1 MKKEHTL
8 IILSI
13 LAFLYCLARAVGLS
27 MTHDESA
34 TVLEFASRPFWKV
47 VTNDPGRANNHLL
60 NTLLIQFF
68 TLFGNNKFLIRL
80 PNLLAG
86 GLFLYFSYR
95 LVRAIATG
103 WWEQLLAFSL
113 LVFNPYLLEFFSL
126 ARGYG
131 LGMGFMVGS
140 LYFLHRFREAR
151 QLRPLAWSMGLAVLA
166 CYSNLTML
174 TYFVA
179 LIVVANLLMLLPV
192 KEINRRRWLRANLT
206 ILFFSLVLF
215 ALIFAPLSALIREGE
230 LYYGGTRGVLP
241 NTFTTL
247 IQNYLGWE
255 NYFGD
260 QTQDLLLAPVFI
272 LLLLAVSRNLLEG
285 ARRRQFDTAV
295 CFTSLLVLMAFGNF
309 LQRELL
315 GTRYLIHRTG
325 LMYFPLMALV
335 IFFLLKGS
343 ADWLKLALLL
353 AVTLH
358 FLNRANV
365 KTVQEWWFERF
376 TEDAFEYVAAQQP
389 RDSTIRFGSFWLFTP
404 TLNYYKQ
411 SRGYLN
417 IIGPNLDFEVPN
429 TKYFDYYYLS
439 TGDTSKLH
447 PDYILEKSFGDY
459 CIMKLPPDKKD
470 VQ

>member
-1 MKKEHTL
+1 MKKSHTL
-8 IILSI
+8 LILSI
-13 LAFLYCLARAVGLS
+13 LAFLYCAARVVGLS

-47 VTNDPGRANNHLL
+47 VTNDPGRANNHIL

-68 TLFGNNKFLIRL
+68 ALFGNNKILVRL

-95 LVRAIATG
+95 LVLDIAAG
-103 WWEQLLAFSL
+103 WWEQLLAFAL
-113 LVFNPYLLEFFSL
+113 LVFNAYLLEFFSL

-131 LGMGFMVGS
+131 LSLGFMMGS
-140 LYFLHRFREAR
+140 LYLAHRFLESRR
-151 QLRPLAWSMGLAVLA
+151 LRPLAWSMALAVLA

-179 LIVVANLLMLLPV
+179 LIAALNLALLLPF
-192 KEINRRRWLRANLT
+192 EQINWKHWARANGVL
-206 ILFFSLVLF
+206 LFFSILLAALVFTPLR
-215 ALIFAPLSALIREGE
+215 ALLRDEE

-260 QTQDLLLAPVFI
+260 NTKDLLLPPVFI
-272 LLLLAVSRNLLEG
+272 LLLLAVSRNLMEG
-285 ARRRQFDTAV
+285 ARRRQFDSPV
-295 CFTSLLVLMAFGNF
+295 FFTSQLLLLAFGNF
-309 LQRELL
+309 LQYELL
-315 GTRYLIHRTG
+315 GTRYLIHRTA
-325 LMYFPLMALV
+325 LLYFPLMALA
-335 IFFLLKGS
+335 IFFLFKGA

-353 AVTLH
+353 AVSLH
-358 FLNRANV
+358 FLSRANV

-376 TEDAFEYVAAQQP
+376 TEDAFEYIAAQQP
-389 RDSTIRFGSFWLFTP
+389 RDSTIRMGSYWLFTP
-404 TLNYYKQ
+404 TLGYYKQ
-411 SRGYLN
+411 SRGYPN
-417 IIGPNLDFEVPN
+417 IIGPSLDFEVPG

-439 TGDTSKLH
+439 TSDTGKLH

-459 CIMKLPPDKKD
+459 CIMKLPPDKKEP
-470 VQ
+470 Q

>member
-241 NTFTTL
+241 NTF
-247 IQNYLGWE
+247 
-255 NYFGD
+255 
-260 QTQDLLLAPVFI
+260 
-272 LLLLAVSRNLLEG
+272 
-285 ARRRQFDTAV
+285 
-295 CFTSLLVLMAFGNF
+295 
-309 LQRELL
+309 
-315 GTRYLIHRTG
+315 
-325 LMYFPLMALV
+325 
-335 IFFLLKGS
+335 
-343 ADWLKLALLL
+343 
-353 AVTLH
+353 
-358 FLNRANV
+358 
-365 KTVQEWWFERF
+365 
-376 TEDAFEYVAAQQP
+376 
-389 RDSTIRFGSFWLFTP
+389 
-404 TLNYYKQ
+404 
-411 SRGYLN
+411 
-417 IIGPNLDFEVPN
+417 
-429 TKYFDYYYLS
+429 
-439 TGDTSKLH
+439 
-447 PDYILEKSFGDY
+447 
-459 CIMKLPPDKKD
+459 
-470 VQ
+470 